1 MERLKFISCTHVSHE
16 VEIVASS
23 VGQLRVEKDYLC
35 CISGKSE
42 PFLKLGF
49 DAIVWTMVLLSEK
62 QNFIFSS
69 YWSAVHLLAFDS
81 VD

>member
-1 MERLKFISCTHVSHE
+1 MSHE

-42 PFLKLGF
+42 PFLKLGS
-49 DAIVWTMVLLSEK
+49 DAIVWTMVSSYSSHIGLLSTC
-62 QNFIFSS
+62 F
-69 YWSAVHLLAFDS
+69 LAFDS